1 MFIDRIN
8 DTSEGGICQIP
19 RTRVRF
25 AGDFY
30 DTIEQKSRDLAALLK
45 FDAGLSKFVTYLFVE
60 LIRNVYEHAEIDEV
74 YVAAQK
80 WPSKQELEIA
90 ISDAGCGVCES
101 LRHYVPYASKSE
113 KELLQ
118 MACAPGISARSNFRY
133 LEKGNSWRNS
143 GYGLYMLRK
152 LSIAYGGSFLLC
164 SGHYALRE
172 DAKGREMLETAYH
185 GTTVAIRMKTNLPL
199 AFETVRRDILKQG
212 EAEARSDKYAIHTAS
227 KSSGGRY

>member
-143 GYGLYMLRK
+143 GYGL
-152 LSIAYGGSFLLC
+152 
-164 SGHYALRE
+164 
-172 DAKGREMLETAYH
+172 
-185 GTTVAIRMKTNLPL
+185 
-199 AFETVRRDILKQG
+199 
-212 EAEARSDKYAIHTAS
+212 
-227 KSSGGRY
+227 